1 MEKDSLKEAK
11 IIKEPMRYLK
21 AKASELVESTP
32 VLNFFI
38 SSMYTKYIVNAMN
51 LKKQN
56 WDF

>member
-1 MEKDSLKEAK
+1 MLNMQLIMEKDSLKEAK

-38 SSMYTKYIVNAMN
+38 SSM
-51 LKKQN
+51 
-56 WDF
+56 